1 MGTEENIRNT
11 KAIDC
16 KTCGRE
22 YTPVCD
28 YLQGRCPY
36 HPAMINLSTVKTRF
50 TNLINFLK
58 GK

>member
-1 MGTEENIRNT
+1 MGTKQNAGNT
-11 KAIDC
+11 QKIDC
-16 KTCGRE
+16 ETCGRE
-22 YTPVCD
+22 YTPMCD

-36 HPAMINLSTVKTRF
+36 HPAMIDLSAVKIRF